1 MGAIMSKALD
11 SLFSDISKVGL
22 LYSESTG
29 KFSVELQEPKNLNSK
44 LIIKDVPEDLLV
56 IDLDSNFTLNNIFQ
70 GGHGECK
77 RSDYLLISESERHIF
92 IIEMK
97 SSSKLKHINKQDVRW
112 QLQGGREFWI
122 YCKNIINSFKDYV
135 ENQKDFW
142 KISDFN
148 YIERY
153 ILSYGTSINYSEKR
167 PTRLPSSKRKSK
179 YSSNSPCNYETIKGN
194 TIYWNN
200 LKEGYLHRRS

>member
-56 IDLDSNFTLNNIFQ
+56 IDLDSNFTL
-70 GGHGECK
+70 
-77 RSDYLLISESERHIF
+77 LISESERHIF

-97 SSSKLKHINKQDVRW
+97 SSSKLKHISKQDVRW